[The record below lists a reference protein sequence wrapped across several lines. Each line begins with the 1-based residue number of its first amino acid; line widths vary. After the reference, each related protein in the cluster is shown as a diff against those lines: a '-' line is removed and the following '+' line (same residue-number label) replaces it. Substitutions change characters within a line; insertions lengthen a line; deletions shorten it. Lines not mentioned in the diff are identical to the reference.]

1 MDAVQGDDIAALM
14 RPRGEGMTIRIGGE
28 IGVSALRG
36 CTMITAPYLVG
47 QGHAGSIA
55 VIGPT
60 RMAYDY
66 TIAVLETVSAE
77 LTRLL
82 KVEEEAL

>member
-1 MDAVQGDDIAALM
+1 MDAVQSEEIAELM

-28 IGVSALRG
+28 IGMNALKG

-66 TIAVLETVSAE
+66 TIAVLETAAEE